1 MALSVVLAAVA
12 VATPRAALLDAI
24 APLNRGFSAKP
35 ADRKAVAAAID
46 VLAKAAPAQQ
56 AVPDIGGDWE
66 LVYTDAPD
74 ILGLDAQAGPFVR
87 CSRIGQRISE
97 REGTIEN
104 VIEYEPREWATS
116 LFSNLKGDRL
126 QQRVVT
132 SFARREG
139 APATVDLKIRGVRL
153 LPRQALGVSLE
164 SAPPLQLLGPLEPP
178 FGSFEV
184 LYCEGPEGPPLA
196 EGDSAAD
203 ESLDRLCRQA
213 SLTSL
218 ALTPRPASLPR
229 PHSASHRPRSRTAW
243 TSLPASATA
252 PPSEWC
258 ARSRDTS
265 RSTGGSGRERAGAQ
279 TSVLSVWRCGEGEGG
294 PRGGRGPVREEVTG
308 CDSEGIR
315 EATSSSP
322 AAAAE
327 RGGLREFIR
336 VGRTRC

>member
-97 REGTIEN
+97 GEGTIEN

-203 ESLDRLCRQA
+203 ESLDLLCRQA

-218 ALTPRPASLPR
+218 ALTPRHSPCGPLCRTPPTPPPPPPSLPHSAPLGLTSASLP
-229 PHSASHRPRSRTAW
+229 HSMDELAGFGNCASIRVVRTQQGYF
-243 TSLPASATA
+243 SINRRVGP
-252 PPSEWC
+252 
-258 ARSRDTS
+258 
-265 RSTGGSGRERAGAQ
+265 
-279 TSVLSVWRCGEGEGG
+279 GEGWGA
-294 PRGGRGPVREEVTG
+294 
-308 CDSEGIR
+308 D
-315 EATSSSP
+315 
-322 AAAAE
+322 
-327 RGGLREFIR
+327 
-336 VGRTRC
+336 